1 MSKAYVLLRGG
12 TKGIYSSMEEVAKKT
27 TSTKK
32 LVTREFDSYDD
43 AVLFAKGVD
52 KEYLKKNIWNPDNPK
67 IFAYVVGESNYCDNT
82 AGFSLYFCN
91 PSVGKSTMLFGN
103 TTRSTAVTL
112 GQLGGEAAGAVR
124 LFNYINYMNREGFSV
139 IPEVY
144 LLYRAFEFYYWK
156 EPVSKHDLS
165 WEATKYRD
173 AYDRTIGNGVNVHLI
188 RVNSYKY
195 LPESDEMLRKARNM
209 VGMTDKLKN
218 YGQNYIVPN
227 DPLGSPII

>member
-12 TKGIYSSMEEVAKKT
+12 KKGIYSSMEEVLKKT
-27 TSTKK
+27 VSTRK

-52 KEYLKKNIWNPDNPK
+52 EGYLEKKIWNPDDPK

-82 AGFSLYFCN
+82 AGFSIYFYN
-91 PSVGKSTMLFGN
+91 PSVGKPTMLFGN
-103 TTRSTAVTL
+103 TVRSTAVTL
-112 GQLGGEAAGAVR
+112 GQLGGEAAGAVY
-124 LFNYINYMNREGFSV
+124 LFNYINYMNRNRYSV

-144 LLYRAFEFYYWK
+144 FLYRAFEFYYWK
-156 EPVSKHDLS
+156 EPVCRDDLS
-165 WEATKYRD
+165 WEVTKYRS
-173 AYDRTIGNGVNVHLI
+173 AYDRAIGNGVNVHLI
-188 RVNSYKY
+188 RVNSYQY
-195 LPESDEMLRKARNM
+195 LPESGEMLEKARNM
-209 VGMTDKLKN
+209 SGMTDELKN